1 MLGAERLTHWSLP
14 VKNLKES
21 EAFFGDFLGL
31 EYRGTL
37 GGPLAAVPHASVFR
51 AGDSSFILWETGVEA
66 DPRLRAAGVHYGFT
80 VQSEVWDRAVRAIHE
95 AGIELSGP
103 IVYRSKGTFLGREIY
118 MLDPSGNVIELT
130 DPTWVEGMPEPTFE
144 EIIGASVAS

>member
-14 VKNLKES
+14 VKNLAES

-31 EYRGTL
+31 EYCGKL
-37 GGPLAAVPHASVFR
+37 GGPSATVPHASVFR
-51 AGDSSFILWETGVEA
+51 AGDSGFILWETGVA
-66 DPRLRAAGVHYGFT
+66 SDPHLREVGVHYGFT
-80 VQSEVWDRAVRAIHE
+80 VRPEVWDRAVVAIHE

-103 IVYRSKGTFLGREIY
+103 IVYRSNGTFLGREIY

-130 DPTWVEGMPEPTFE
+130 DPTWVKGMPEPTFE
-144 EIIGASVAS
+144 EIVGAAVS